1 MLAVIFMKNNSKN
14 LYFITYLAITLFFP
28 LSAFASNK
36 SILVQSTTS
45 TKNSGFYDYI
55 LPLFRSDTGINV
67 NVVAVGTGAA
77 IKNARNCD
85 GDVLFVHSPKDEEKF
100 VADGFANK
108 RYNVMYNDF
117 ILVGSSND
125 PAGIVGIQDIGLA
138 FKKIIVTGAKFVS
151 RSDNSGTH
159 SKELTIWE
167 EIAFNPEI
175 DSGKWYFETGSG
187 MGATLN
193 IAIGLNAY
201 TIVDRASWHSFSNKL
216 DYKIVLEGDSQL
228 FNPYGVMLIDK
239 KKCPSVKSEQG
250 QLFIDWLISDKGQS
264 AIQQFEIDGQRVF
277 TPNPEKSN
285 N

>member
-1 MLAVIFMKNNSKN
+1 MKNNSKN

-193 IAIGLNAY
+193 TAIGLNAY